1 MRYVGSKNKISKYIV
16 PIIQSYINSD
26 TTGYIE
32 PFVGGANVI
41 DKINCQNK
49 IGCDIQEN
57 LIELLKK
64 AQEDVSD
71 IPDCILEDEYHA
83 VKSNQ
88 SNYPKWYV
96 GLVGFCSSFG
106 AKYFGGYARN
116 SKQDNSG
123 KWSRGAINNLKAQSQ
138 NISDIKFICKDF
150 RELDINKLNG
160 YVIYCDIPY
169 KNTTKY
175 ATKAFPYEEFYEWC
189 RQVSKS
195 NTVLISEYNMPD
207 DFKCILEIPH
217 KTLLDSNKNTD
228 DDKNVRIERLYIAS

>member
-16 PIIQSYINSD
+16 PIIQSYINND

-41 DKINCQNK
+41 DKIDCQNK
-49 IGCDIQEN
+49 IGCDVHEN

-64 AQEDVSD
+64 AQNDTSD
-71 IPDCILEDEYHA
+71 IPDYILEDEYHT
-83 VKSNQ
+83 VKNNQ
-88 SNYPKWYV
+88 GNYPKWYV

-123 KWSRGAINNLKAQSQ
+123 MWSKGAINNLKAQSR
-138 NISDIKFICKDF
+138 NISDVKFICKDF
-150 RELDINKLNG
+150 RDLDVSKLKD

-175 ATKAFPYEEFYEWC
+175 ATRAFPHEEFYEWC
-189 RQVSKS
+189 RQAAKN
-195 NTVLISEYNMPD
+195 NTVLISEYNMPE
-207 DFKCILEIPH
+207 DFQCILEIPH
-217 KTLLDSNKNTD
+217 KTLLDSNKNTGD
-228 DDKNVRIERLYIAS
+228 IKNVRTERLYIAS